1 MCTRGKMLFSL
12 LFNASHYHHSPA
24 WEELHSFLNVANRQS
39 ASYNFHRVEE
49 GGIPLMGWG
58 VCGMGVSCR
67 SGGTAVI
74 IGSWTYIET
83 EFYFG
88 TESAETLCLC
98 LKPHLI
104 CSIYILQS
112 HHCNQVG
119 ASINMLMFILC
130 SVVIFQK
137 TMSRFL
143 QSRLQFYSQFVPR
156 SQFHLKLCRVFP
168 NQLDGA
174 WISHVVR
181 VRAGVNLCA
190 LALFTVQRV
199 GTEGKR
205 CRRLSI
211 SCSMAGRGFPDFW
224 GMLALACA

>member
-1 MCTRGKMLFSL
+1 
-12 LFNASHYHHSPA
+12 
-24 WEELHSFLNVANRQS
+24 
-39 ASYNFHRVEE
+39 
-49 GGIPLMGWG
+49 MGWG
-58 VCGMGVSCR
+58 WGVSCR
-67 SGGTAVI
+67 SGGTAFI
-74 IGSWTYIET
+74 DSWTYIET

-88 TESAETLCLC
+88 TKSAESLCLFQ
-98 LKPHLI
+98 PHLI

-112 HHCNQVG
+112 HHCNQVC
-119 ASINMLMFILC
+119 ASINMFC
-130 SVVIFQK
+130 SIVIFPK
-137 TMSRFL
+137 TMSRSRFL